1 MAFKEK
7 TVNRRQ
13 LWMTAAILGLG
24 VVAGALMVFA
34 GSKTN
39 GPDEHGHGAE
49 ERHADGE
56 ARGAHGGRLL
66 LQDGFALEVT
76 IFEKGVPPEFR
87 VYATDKGKPVDTAQV
102 RLVGKIAR
110 LGAPPQAIGFRA
122 QQDFLRSE
130 SEVEEPHSFAVDLHA
145 QYGTKDYRWTYEQF
159 EGRVPMDEASARKAG
174 IAIVTAGP
182 ARIRSVR
189 QLQGEIHF
197 NQDRLVRVVPRLAGV
212 VTNAQRNLGDRVRR
226 GDVLAV
232 LESQALGDLKSEFYA
247 AQQRLALARTSAER
261 EKRLW
266 EEKISAEQDY
276 LASRQALA
284 EAEIAHRNAAQK
296 LSALGA
302 PRDAGGEAE
311 SANLARLEIRSPI
324 DGVVIEKRVATGEAV
339 AAEANIYVI
348 ADLST
353 VWAEGTL
360 YPADL
365 AAVKL
370 GQKVTV
376 SAAELDASAQGVI
389 AYVGSLLGEQ
399 TRTAKARITLANPG
413 ERWRPG
419 LFVTAD
425 VVQEEREVP
434 LAVPVEAIQSLR
446 DWKVVFARFG
456 DVFEARPVELGRSDG
471 KLVEV
476 VSGLAPGQQVA
487 AANSFVLKADLGKAG
502 ASHDH

>member
-1 MAFKEK
+1 
-7 TVNRRQ
+7 VNRRQ
-13 LWMTAAILGLG
+13 FWITAAILGLG
-24 VVAGALMVFA
+24 VLAGLFMVLADGTSRVA
-34 GSKTN
+34 
-39 GPDEHGHGAE
+39 DE
-49 ERHADGE
+49 HADGE

-66 LQDGFALEVT
+66 EQDGFALEVT
-76 IFEKGVPPEFR
+76 IFERGVPPEFR
-87 VYATDKGKPVDTAQV
+87 VYATHQGKPANPADV
-102 RLVGKIAR
+102 RLEAELSR
-110 LGAPPQAIGFRA
+110 LGATPEALGFRA
-122 QQDFLRSE
+122 QQDFLRGE
-130 SEVEEPHSFAVDLHA
+130 REVEEPHSFAVEMHA
-145 QYGTKDYRWTYEQF
+145 QYGGRDYRWTYEQF
-159 EGRVPMDEASARKAG
+159 EGRVTMDEATARNAG
-174 IAIVTAGP
+174 IAVVTAAP

-189 QLQGEIHF
+189 HLQGEIHF

-212 VTNAQRNLGDRVRR
+212 VTKARANLGDRVRS

-247 AQQRLALARTSAER
+247 VRQRLALARTSAER

-284 EAEIAHRNAAQK
+284 EAEIAHRNASQRLA
-296 LSALGA
+296 ALGA
-302 PRDAGGEAE
+302 PPDADG
-311 SANLARLEIRSPI
+311 ANLAQLEIRSPI

-348 ADLST
+348 ADLSS
-353 VWAEGTL
+353 VWAEVTL

-376 SAAELDASAQGVI
+376 RAGELNASAEGVI
-389 AYVGSLLGEQ
+389 AYVGALLGEQ
-399 TRTAKARITLANPG
+399 TRTAKARITLPNPG
-413 ERWRPG
+413 QRWRPG
-419 LFVTAD
+419 LFVTVD
-425 VVQEEREVP
+425 LVQEEREVP
-434 LAVPVEAIQSLR
+434 IAVPVEAIQSLR

-476 VSGLAPGQQVA
+476 VSGLAAGQPVA
-487 AANSFVLKADLGKAG
+487 TANSFVLKADLGKAG

>member
-1 MAFKEK
+1 M
-7 TVNRRQ
+7 NRRQ

-24 VVAGALMVFA
+24 VVAGLLMAFA
-34 GSKTN
+34 G
-39 GPDEHGHGAE
+39 GRARVADEHGHAGPEQHSEGA
-49 ERHADGE
+49 

-66 LQDGFALEVT
+66 EQDGFALEVT
-76 IFEKGVPPEFR
+76 IFEEGVPPEFR
-87 VYATDKGKPVDTAQV
+87 VYATDKGKPVNPAEV
-102 RLVGKIAR
+102 RLEARLAR
-110 LGAPPQAIGFRA
+110 LGAAPEAIAFRA
-122 QQDFLRSE
+122 QKDFLRGE
-130 SEVEEPHSFAVDLHA
+130 RAVEEPHSFSVEMLA
-145 QYGTKDYRWTYEQF
+145 QFGARSFRWTYEQF
-159 EGRVPMDEASARKAG
+159 EGRVAMDEAAVRNAG
-174 IAIVTAGP
+174 IAVVAAGP

-189 QLQGEIHF
+189 QLQGEIQF
-197 NQDRLVRVVPRLAGV
+197 NQDRLVRVIPRLAGV
-212 VTNAQRNLGDRVRR
+212 VTIARRNLGDRVRR

-232 LESQALGDLKSEFYA
+232 LESQALGDLKSEYYA
-247 AQQRLALARTSAER
+247 ARQRLALARTSAER

-266 EEKISAEQDY
+266 EEKISPEQDY

-284 EAEIAHRNAAQK
+284 EVEIAHRNAAQK
-296 LSALGA
+296 LAALGA
-302 PRDAGGEAE
+302 PEGAAGEAD

-339 AAEANIYVI
+339 AAEANIYVV

-353 VWAEGTL
+353 VWAEVTL

-376 SAAELDASAQGVI
+376 RAAGLETSAEGVI

-434 LAVPVEAIQSLR
+434 LAVPVEAIQTLR
-446 DWKVVFARFG
+446 DSQVVFARFG
-456 DVFEARPVELGRSDG
+456 DVFEARPVELGRSDA
-471 KLVEV
+471 KLVEI

-487 AANSFVLKADLGKAG
+487 AANSFILKADLGKAG

>member
-1 MAFKEK
+1 M
-7 TVNRRQ
+7 NRRQ
-13 LWMTAAILGLG
+13 LWMTAGILGLG
-24 VVAGALMVFA
+24 VVAGLLMVYA
-34 GSKTN
+34 GGTARVS
-39 GPDEHGHGAE
+39 GEHGHGAQDK
-49 ERHADGE
+49 HADGE
-56 ARGAHGGRLL
+56 TRGPHGGRLL
-66 LQDGFALEVT
+66 EQEGFALEVT
-76 IFEKGVPPEFR
+76 IFEQGVPAEFR
-87 VYATDKGKPVDTAQV
+87 VYASDKGKPVSPAAI
-102 RLVGKIAR
+102 RLEARLAR
-110 LGAPPQAIGFRA
+110 LGAPPEGIGFRA
-122 QQDFLRSE
+122 QKDFLRSE
-130 SEVEEPHSFAVDLHA
+130 REVEEPHSFSVEMHA
-145 QYGTKDYRWTYEQF
+145 EYGGRSFRWTYEQF
-159 EGRVPMDEASARKAG
+159 EGRVAMDEATARNAG
-174 IAIVTAGP
+174 IAVVAAGP

-212 VTNAQRNLGDRVRR
+212 VTSARRNLGDRVRR

-232 LESQALGDLKSEFYA
+232 LESQTLGDLKSDYYA
-247 AQQRLALARTSAER
+247 TRQRLALARTTAER

-266 EEKISAEQDY
+266 EEKISPEQDY

-284 EAEIAHRNAAQK
+284 EAEIAQRNAAQK
-296 LSALGA
+296 LVTLGA
-302 PRDAGGEAE
+302 RGDASGGAD
-311 SANLARLEIRSPI
+311 SANLAQLEIRSPI

-353 VWAEGTL
+353 VWAEVTL

-376 SAAELDASAQGVI
+376 RAGELGASAEGVI

-419 LFVTAD
+419 LFVTVD
-425 VVQEEREVP
+425 VVQEERAVP

-456 DVFEARPVELGRSDG
+456 DVFEARPLQLGLSDG

-476 VSGLAPGQQVA
+476 VSGLAPGQQIA
-487 AANSFVLKADLGKAG
+487 AANSFLLKADLGKAG